1 MKKTNIT
8 LKLLFTLVFLLGL
21 FFIAGKVQ
29 AGNITLNHLD
39 YEATLNE
46 DGSMNV
52 VENWD
57 ARIRD
62 TNTMFK
68 DFTLDNSKFKEI
80 TNVEVYRV
88 SGNNTKTKLTQI
100 NEEMYHVTEDCYYGL
115 VASDGDFEI
124 AWGVSVD
131 GVETR
136 EYEIH
141 YTVVDAV
148 KTYQDCSEL
157 YWQFLN
163 ATNSI
168 PATRVTGAIYLP
180 QAVQDKNN
188 VRAWAHG
195 PYNGNIEVQAD
206 KVTFELNYLE
216 PGVMLEVRVA
226 VLENLFPENTTIATN
241 RFNTILQEEQQWAD
255 EANAEREEYIKEKE
269 REERWESIMDI
280 LAIIAKI
287 ALCIFFIYRL
297 IYNCIKAG
305 KLPKKPV
312 PPLIDYYRDIP
323 DQKASAGDA
332 AFLYYF
338 KKGAFPMNIS
348 KVLSATLLELSLKK
362 YIAFSVDNTAKKPEV
377 RINILDYSD
386 HIEQMPALKKDE
398 QIVYQLLMKVSEQ
411 KTFTMKEFQEYAKK
425 NTVSFAKEMDKIKEE
440 VGKEQERLENY
451 VKTSQSKA
459 SDHVVYGIMY
469 ILFGFP
475 IIFSWSVLLGITL
488 ILNCIPHFV
497 MNSKL
502 NTLTQKGTEEA
513 AKWNGLKRYMEDF
526 SLLNEKEVPDLA
538 VWEKYLVFATAFGI
552 SEKVL
557 KQLKIRYP
565 ELQQINGYEY
575 SYMNL
580 LYYSTL
586 NTAFL
591 SSLNNATN
599 QVYMGGMS
607 SRASSGY
614 SGGNFSS
621 GGGFGGGFSG
631 GGGFGGGGGRN
642 GRKIIAPIHTRFAR
656 LGAYTAYTF
665 AIYRV

>member
-29 AGNITLNHLD
+29 AGTITLNHLD
-39 YEATLNE
+39 YEATLNK
-46 DGSMNV
+46 DGSMDV
-52 VENWD
+52 VESWN
-57 ARIRD
+57 AKIRD

-68 DFTLDNSKFKEI
+68 DFALDSSKFKEI
-80 TNVEVYRV
+80 TNVEVYRIN
-88 SGNNTKTKLTQI
+88 SDNNKTKLTQI
-100 NEEMYHVTEDCYYGL
+100 NKEMYHVTKDCYYGL
-115 VASDGDFEI
+115 VASSGNFEI

-163 ATNSI
+163 TTNSI
-168 PATRVTGAIYLP
+168 PATRVTGTIYLP
-180 QAVQDKNN
+180 QSAQNKNN

-206 KVTFELNYLE
+206 KITFELDYLKA
-216 PGVMLEVRVA
+216 GVMLEVRVA
-226 VLENLFPENTTIATN
+226 VLENLFSENTTITTN
-241 RFNTILQEEQQWAD
+241 RFNTILQEEQKWAD
-255 EANAEREEYIKEKE
+255 EANAQREEYIKEKE
-269 REERWESIMDI
+269 QEERLESIINI
-280 LAIIAKI
+280 LSTVAKI
-287 ALCIFFIYRL
+287 IVGIFFFYRF
-297 IYNCIKAG
+297 INNCIKAG

-312 PPLIDYYRDIP
+312 SPLIDYYRDIP
-323 DQKASAGDA
+323 DEKASAGDA

-362 YIAFSVDNTAKKPEV
+362 YITFSVDNTAKKPEV

-398 QIVYQLLMKVSEQ
+398 QIVYQLLTKVSAQ

-425 NTVSFAKEMDKIKEE
+425 NTISFAKEMDKLKEE
-440 VGKEQERLENY
+440 VEKEQEKIGNY
-451 VKTSQSKA
+451 VKTSQSKS
-459 SDHVVYGIMY
+459 SDHMVYGIIY
-469 ILFGFP
+469 IFFGFP
-475 IIFSWSVLLGITL
+475 IMLSWNILVGLIL
-488 ILNCIPHFV
+488 ILNCIPHFI
-497 MNSKL
+497 MKSKL
-502 NTLTQKGTEEA
+502 NTLTQKGTNEA

-526 SLLNEKEVPDLA
+526 SLLNEKEVPDLT

-591 SSLNNATN
+591 TSLNNATN

-642 GRKIIAPIHTRFAR
+642 GRKVT
-656 LGAYTAYTF
+656 
-665 AIYRV
+665 